1 MTVIKGAVR
10 CNLVDAFLMLCNII
24 SSPASNGLLC
34 LNSANLRSSV
44 LIGCLLVRTCDKKF
58 HTQGVRSTTHHTDCI
73 NGHFVT

>member
-1 MTVIKGAVR
+1 MTIIKGEVR

-44 LIGCLLVRTCDKKF
+44 LIGCLLVCICDKKF
-58 HTQGVRSTTHHTDCI
+58 HTHRAFGEQHITLTV
-73 NGHFVT
+73 